1 MSFQPPASATS
12 LRDKCFRSVAHFR
25 RYGCQRPPLSLGNFA
40 FRSATVSHLSN
51 KCLSMGSVDPPQR
64 LTDSTDAIA
73 IYAFGEC
80 ADAINNCTIDCKPIL
95 RSVQYYIDR
104 DKNAGLLRSV
114 LDDFNQQLARFGYSW
129 SLTNSFMGN
138 CLAAIRLAPERPIMV
153 QNQQVSGRCVEM
165 NDGSLVWWVGQA
177 LQHE

>member
-1 MSFQPPASATS
+1 M
-12 LRDKCFRSVAHFR
+12 
-25 RYGCQRPPLSLGNFA
+25 
-40 FRSATVSHLSN
+40 
-51 KCLSMGSVDPPQR
+51 DPPQR